1 MQPTRLI
8 NAFIAILIWLLAAG
22 LAGCDRDISG
32 TPTNLPPET
41 HLSIFLGSPEAI
53 VDTSSSQLVL
63 HWWGDDPDGLVIGF
77 VYSFYGPPSLNDTV
91 DASGLKGF
99 TTQTSDTFHVPVGP
113 RDTTFT
119 FYISAVDDKW
129 LIDPTPAKQAFPVR
143 NSPPSVS
150 FRLNSLPTD
159 TTFAVVTFLWNGSD
173 IDGKEDIA
181 YYEYALNPP
190 PGGEIPWRR
199 LPPEREFVSLTP
211 DSGLRLNAD
220 NVFMLRAVDR
230 GQAYSP
236 TLVHPDSGKVWYVR
250 DKVGDILFVDDF
262 TNEDNA
268 LSRAYFSS
276 VLQTLG
282 QPFSIY
288 DLARDGLPATLV
300 DFTETLKLFKTVI
313 WWADGSPTLA
323 ASQQALIR
331 YLAADGHLLLT
342 GFEGAALRDR
352 SRWVF
357 NFRDSQDSLLTF
369 LPIIAVSDTV
379 GREIRRILQGTTFE
393 ALVDG
398 YPALPVAK
406 GTAGL
411 TIIGSIFGLYPAADG
426 LPLYQLPPA
435 STVRGNVY
443 PGEPI
448 IGIISRDRRIILLE
462 FPLTKI
468 DAEAAAAFLRK
479 AFEDFGL

>member
-1 MQPTRLI
+1 MQPTRSI
-8 NAFIAILIWLLAAG
+8 YGFVAILVWLLAAG

-41 HLSIFLGSPEAI
+41 HLSIFLGSPDAL

-63 HWWGDDPDGLVIGF
+63 HWWGDDPDGLVIGY
-77 VYSFYGPPSLNDTV
+77 VYSFYGPPSLDDTV
-91 DASGLKGF
+91 DAIGLKGF

-150 FRLNSLPTD
+150 FRLNTLPTD

-173 IDGKEDIA
+173 IDGKQDIA
-181 YYEYALNPP
+181 YYEYALNPAP
-190 PGGEIPWRR
+190 DEEIAWRR
-199 LPPEREFVSLTP
+199 LPPDQEFVTLVP
-211 DSGLRLNAD
+211 DSGLKLNSD
-220 NVFMLRAVDR
+220 NLFMLRAVDR
-230 GQAYSP
+230 GQAVSP
-236 TLVHPDSGKVWYVR
+236 VLTHPDSGGVWYVR
-250 DKVGDILFVDDF
+250 DKVGDILLIDDY
-262 TNEDNA
+262 TNEDNSVSRGYF
-268 LSRAYFSS
+268 SRA
-276 VLQTLG
+276 LQTLG

-300 DFTETLKLFKTVI
+300 DFTETLKLFKVVI

-323 ASQQALIR
+323 ASQQALIQ
-331 YLAADGHLLLT
+331 YLAAGGHLLLT

-369 LPIIAVSDTV
+369 LPIAAVSDTV
-379 GREIRRILQGTTFE
+379 GREIRRILQGTTLQP
-393 ALVDG
+393 LVEE
-398 YPALPVAK
+398 YPPLPVAK
-406 GTAGL
+406 GSAGL
-411 TIIGSIFGLYPAADG
+411 TIIGSIFGLYPDENGIA
-426 LPLYQLPPA
+426 LYRLPPA
-435 STVRGNVY
+435 ASVRGNVY
-443 PGEPI
+443 PGEPV
-448 IGIISRDRRIILLE
+448 IGLLNRDRRIILLE
-462 FPLTKI
+462 FPLIKMDP
-468 DAEAAAAFLRK
+468 DAAVAFLRK